1 MNRAVCIALLSL
13 IAGVPLRA
21 AGPPSPMTLA
31 QCIQTALGRSP
42 DVAAARALVAAAAE
56 GVKMSHAGYLPHVDV
71 GQGYTRQTYNYWGTP
86 GTPPSL
92 WRQFYRGMSSTT
104 APYYYGGLNLSQT
117 LLDFGR
123 TKGAVEAS
131 QAQFQAAEHNL
142 IFVRDQ
148 VDYNVRTAYFTVI
161 AAHETAGVQQASL
174 DNAEKHLEQAAAFHR
189 NGTVPGIDVTAGQ
202 VAVANA
208 KLGLRQAQENLK
220 VSRAQL
226 ATDMG
231 IPVDQAPEP
240 AGTLENIT
248 SQPTYNQLLQEADQN
263 RADLLAQLDQIKA
276 ALGNELVAKGE
287 MRPYISLG
295 AFLDFRNLTWPLIYN
310 WSLGQLLAQSI
321 FSGGANTARLRQTQA
336 QEVAARDN
344 VDSLR
349 LQVQQQ
355 VFAALSNL
363 KVAHE
368 QIITAQEADRF
379 ARANLALAE
388 GRYQV
393 GVGNVVELN
402 DAQTQATNAALQ
414 LVATRY
420 DYQIA
425 TAKLNFVLGRGP
437 K

>member
-1 MNRAVCIALLSL
+1 MKRVLCIALLGL
-13 IAGVPLRA
+13 IGVMPISA
-21 AGPPSPMTLA
+21 ADSSPSMSLA
-31 QCIQTALGRSP
+31 QCIQEALDRSP
-42 DVAAARALVAAAAE
+42 DVAAARALVDAAAQ
-56 GVKMSHAGYLPHVDV
+56 GVKISHAGYLPQVDV
-71 GQGYTRQTYNYWGTP
+71 GTSYTRQTYNYWGSP
-86 GTPPSL
+86 GTPPFL
-92 WRQFYRGMSSTT
+92 WRQFYRGMSAKT

-123 TKGAVEAS
+123 TKGAVEVS

-142 IFVRDQ
+142 IFIRDQ
-148 VDYNVRTAYFTVI
+148 VDYNVRTAYYTVI
-161 AAHETAGVQQASL
+161 AASEMVGVQQAAL
-174 DNAEKHLEQAAAFHR
+174 DNAEKHLEQSSAFHH
-189 NGTVPGIDVTAGQ
+189 NGTVPGIDVTASQ

-208 KLGLRQAQENLK
+208 KLALRQAQENLK

-226 ATDMG
+226 ATAMG
-231 IPVDQAPEP
+231 IPVDQAPKP
-240 AGTLENIT
+240 VGTLEKAT
-248 SQPTYNQLLQEADQN
+248 PEPAFNQLLQEADQN

-276 ALGNELVAKGE
+276 ALGNELAAKGA
-287 MRPYISLG
+287 MRPDISLG

-310 WSLGQLLAQSI
+310 WSLAQLLAQSI

-336 QEVAARDN
+336 QEVAARNN
-344 VDSLR
+344 VESLR

-368 QIITAQEADRF
+368 QIVTAQEADRF
-379 ARANLALAE
+379 ARENLALAE
-388 GRYQV
+388 GRYRV
-393 GVGNVVELN
+393 GVGDIVELN

-420 DYQIA
+420 DYQVA
-425 TAKLNFVLGRGP
+425 RAKLNFVLGRGP